1 MNSVI
6 GYSTLWHQDFLFLLE
21 MYTGSTYSYWP
32 PWLLIGPEK
41 NKNIGRSLLKKQ
53 NWGEKKKKSPQFQPP

>member
-1 MNSVI
+1 MEIDQLSDQIFSIFLIVFFCLTAKKKMVLKYSTLMNSVI

-32 PWLLIGPEK
+32 P
-41 NKNIGRSLLKKQ
+41 
-53 NWGEKKKKSPQFQPP
+53 